1 MSSTV
6 LISAAMSASARVTAT
21 AAGRFA
27 EPSRPASSVP
37 DPRGASAAAN
47 RATLTPWLP
56 ASVESAPPVTTT
68 VAFAVPM
75 RSRG

>member
-1 MSSTV
+1 M
-6 LISAAMSASARVTAT
+6 
-21 AAGRFA
+21 
-27 EPSRPASSVP
+27 P